1 MSSKPPKKV
10 TFSDELAKYSEKDI
24 HDLQKENLYLK
35 QKIIEMQETL
45 ENQEKTSFQ
54 CKSSLLLIQDLS
66 QKIQT
71 FQSQDSE
78 NRKYIVQLQ
87 LENSQLSRSNDSLS
101 QTIQNLNLKKQ
112 ILESEVEKL
121 SQQVYTQEI
130 QLKKLSLC
138 RNSNTINPNYKL
150 NETFCKNLDK
160 SDTKEI
166 KPIPRRSSDTNFTKK
181 PKRSPKP
188 SAPKPTRNSPSPACK
203 QSSRRFSHSSVE
215 ERQRSFERSA
225 NLEELKRLITQA
237 KDHHLRYKS
246 LC

>member
-24 HDLQKENLYLK
+24 QDLQKENLYLK
-35 QKIIEMQETL
+35 QKIIEMQEIL

-87 LENSQLSRSNDSLS
+87 LENSQLSRSNESLS

-121 SQQVYTQEI
+121 SQQVYIQEI

-150 NETFCKNLDK
+150 NESFCKNLDK
-160 SDTKEI
+160 SETKEI
-166 KPIPRRSSDTNFTKK
+166 KPIPRRSSDSTFTKK
-181 PKRSPKP
+181 SKKDPKP
-188 SAPKPTRNSPSPACK
+188 PTPKLQSSPSPVSK
-203 QSSRRFSHSSVE
+203 QSSRRFSSSSIE